1 MEVIETIAGIRETR
15 LNLKGRLG
23 QHTLGF
29 VPTMGYLHAGH
40 IALVKQAKAENDISA
55 VSIFVNPTQ
64 FGPKEDFKTY
74 PRDIKRDLAMLEP
87 HTDIVFI
94 PSDKEM
100 YPAGYN
106 TWVEVNEITDVL
118 EGAIRPGHFK
128 GVTTVVNKLFNIV
141 QPDKAYFG
149 QKDAQQVAVI
159 KKMVKDLNMPLE
171 VVVCPTIREAD
182 GLAMSSRNTYLTPE
196 MRKGAPVLY
205 QSLQKAKAM
214 VEAGEKTV
222 AAIRREMTA
231 MIDKEPLGSIEY
243 ISFADNETLKEI
255 HTIKPPVLISMA
267 VKFGKTRLIDNL
279 VISN

>member
-1 MEVIETIAGIRETR
+1 MEVITTIAGIKELK
-15 LNLKGRLG
+15 LNQKG
-23 QHTLGF
+23 TVGF

-40 IALVKQAKAENDISA
+40 IALVKQAKAENGISA

-74 PRDIKRDLAMLEP
+74 PRDINRDLAMLEP

-106 TWVEVNEITDVL
+106 TWVEVNEITDGL
-118 EGAIRPGHFK
+118 EGAVRPGHFK

-171 VVVCPTIREAD
+171 VVVCPTVREAD

-205 QSLQKAKAM
+205 QSLQKARAM
-214 VEAGEKTV
+214 FEAGEKSV
-222 AAIRREMTA
+222 ADIRREMTA
-231 MIDKEPLGSIEY
+231 MISKEPLGTIEY

-279 VISN
+279 VIG

>member
-1 MEVIETIAGIRETR
+1 MEVIETIAGIRQTR
-15 LNLKGRLG
+15 LNLKDK
-23 QHTLGF
+23 LGF

-87 HTDIVFI
+87 HTDIVFL

-100 YPAGYN
+100 YPPGYN

-118 EGAIRPGHFK
+118 EGAVRPGHFK

-205 QSLQKAKAM
+205 QSLLKAKAM
-214 VEAGEKTV
+214 IEAGEKTV
-222 AAIRREMTA
+222 ADIRREMTA
-231 MIDKEPLGSIEY
+231 MINKEPLAAIDY

-267 VKFGKTRLIDNL
+267 VKFGKTRLIDNI
-279 VISN
+279 VIENSKS

>member
-1 MEVIETIAGIRETR
+1 MEVIETIAGIRELR
-15 LNLKGRLG
+15 RSLKG
-23 QHTLGF
+23 TLGF

-40 IALVKQAKAENDISA
+40 IALVKQAKAENDYSS

-74 PRDIKRDLAMLEP
+74 PRDINRDLAMLEP
-87 HTDIVFI
+87 HTDFVFI

-100 YPAGYN
+100 YPDGYN

-118 EGAIRPGHFK
+118 EGAVRPGHFK
-128 GVTTVVNKLFNIV
+128 GVTTVVNKLINIV

-149 QKDAQQVAVI
+149 QKDAQQAAVI

-205 QSLQKAKAM
+205 KSLQRAREM
-214 VEAGEKTV
+214 IEAGEKNV
-222 AAIRREMTA
+222 ADIRKEM
-231 MIDKEPLGSIEY
+231 MGLINREPLAVIDY
-243 ISFADNETLKEI
+243 ISFADNETLKEL
-255 HTIKPPVLISMA
+255 HTIKLPVLISMA

-279 VISN
+279 VIS